1 MNYDNFQ
8 MKIVIDIS
16 ADQFVV
22 DIYASINAFTWY
34 YQLPM
39 PISHHKTEL
48 HDLFFLYAFIT
59 I

>member
-22 DIYASINAFTWY
+22 DIYASINAFT
-34 YQLPM
+34 
-39 PISHHKTEL
+39 
-48 HDLFFLYAFIT
+48 
-59 I
+59 